1 MNEKN
6 KKDVSKGE
14 FQHQMFKL
22 VILVIAFIFCC
33 LIGGFIYITLT
44 SSSQKNLITIIED
57 QFSTEESILKSN
69 EQYYKK
75 ISNLDNY
82 NFNFLLNNTS
92 SRICSYDNF
101 YKTQVYY
108 HVPCIANINITNII
122 NKYFEFISREIYNK
136 ENSNENFFKKPKSDN
151 IGRLCINNS
160 DKKINVLISPIS
172 QIKFFNIEQK
182 KNNEDFV
189 NIYLKNNI
197 DDRKDVIYYDFHL
210 NKFDSLYIP
219 SYYFIQIKEE
229 VNDMICYE
237 YQDISSFND
246 MVFKILYN

>member
-1 MNEKN
+1 MLFNRRIYLYN
-6 KKDVSKGE
+6 
-14 FQHQMFKL
+14 
-22 VILVIAFIFCC
+22 INFIFSKESYNNNRRS
-33 LIGGFIYITLT
+33 IFNRRIY
-44 SSSQKNLITIIED
+44 
-57 QFSTEESILKSN
+57 F
-69 EQYYKK
+69 K
-75 ISNLDNY
+75 IK
-82 NFNFLLNNTS
+82 
-92 SRICSYDNF
+92 CNF

-136 ENSNENFFKKPKSDN
+136 ENSNEKFFKKPKSDN

-160 DKKINVLISPIS
+160 DKKINVLLSPVS
-172 QIKFFNIEQK
+172 QIKYYNIEQK

-197 DDRKDVIYYDFHL
+197 DDRKDVIYYDFLL